1 MENAQFSLRFGHI
14 DRTVSADLKRK
25 VGRMCALTP
34 ERREEY
40 LKRVGTYDRHFGW
53 FARKPEY

>member
-1 MENAQFSLRFGHI
+1 
-14 DRTVSADLKRK
+14 LKRK